1 MHPSKPLLLIT
12 GFLGAGKTTLLRSLL
27 TDVVEHGF
35 KTDVI
40 LNDFGDAEID
50 SATLDCS
57 SLTSLAPLAAGC
69 ACCES
74 LEELVVLC
82 RTAAKGKGDFVLV
95 ELNGTA
101 DPLPLLETFTLLEEK
116 LPFFPRLQV
125 CVIDARHWE
134 TRKDYNVLERRQLE
148 TASFWYLSFQQE
160 MHADHLIKIKKSVR
174 AIAPNSSEVNTKQLL
189 QIIVSGIER
198 NHAEYHAAEHRTH
211 SKLDQS
217 VEQLPSG
224 KKLKRTQDHEHQLTH
239 RFTGCKLP
247 LPPQVSASRMTRLMD
262 KLPHWV
268 LRAKALV
275 SISDQAEPRWLFE
288 RVGTE
293 TIPRPTAVYDLPN
306 TPASLMCIGPKLDPD
321 QLREIVESEFGTEGT
336 IHAFEP
342 GVWA

>member
-1 MHPSKPLLLIT
+1 MHSSKPLLLIT

-27 TDVVEHGF
+27 TDIVEYGF

-50 SATLDCS
+50 SATLDCT

-101 DPLPLLETFTLLEEK
+101 DPLPLLETFTLLEER

-134 TRKDYNVLERRQLE
+134 SRKDYNDLEQRQLE
-148 TASFWYLSFQQE
+148 TASFWYLSFQEE
-160 MHADHLIKIKKSVR
+160 MNADHLDKIKKSVR
-174 AIAPNSSEVNTKQLL
+174 AIAPNSSEVNIKQLL

-198 NHAEYHAAEHRTH
+198 TRAESQAAEHYSH
-211 SKLDQS
+211 SKLSQT
-217 VEQLPSG
+217 VEQISSG
-224 KKLKRTQDHEHQLTH
+224 KKLKRTQDHEHQLAH
-239 RFTGCKLP
+239 RFTGCKIP
-247 LPPQVSASRMTRLMD
+247 LPPRVSASRMIRLMD

-275 SISDQAEPRWLFE
+275 SISGQAEPRWLFE
-288 RVGTE
+288 KVGTE
-293 TIPRPTAVYDLPN
+293 TIPKPTPVHDLPN

-321 QLREIVESEFGTEGT
+321 QLREIVESEFGTEQT
-336 IHAFEP
+336 PHEFQA
-342 GVWA
+342 

>member
-27 TDVVEHGF
+27 NDIVEYGF

-148 TASFWYLSFQQE
+148 TASFWYLSFQEE
-160 MHADHLIKIKKSVR
+160 MHADHLNKIKKMFV
-174 AIAPNSSEVNTKQLL
+174 QLL
-189 QIIVSGIER
+189 
-198 NHAEYHAAEHRTH
+198 
-211 SKLDQS
+211 
-217 VEQLPSG
+217 P
-224 KKLKRTQDHEHQLTH
+224 
-239 RFTGCKLP
+239 
-247 LPPQVSASRMTRLMD
+247 
-262 KLPHWV
+262 
-268 LRAKALV
+268 
-275 SISDQAEPRWLFE
+275 
-288 RVGTE
+288 
-293 TIPRPTAVYDLPN
+293 
-306 TPASLMCIGPKLDPD
+306 TPAKSIQSSFCKSLSLELEETALNPM
-321 QLREIVESEFGTEGT
+321 QLSTTHTPNQAKQSNSPLQEKN
-336 IHAFEP
+336 
-342 GVWA
+342 